1 MKSTIRRILKE
12 ETNDR
17 YGKIASVINK
27 LPYVYLIHSLGFRE
41 DEILPIMEHVLGME
55 LKMYGGYGGDYYFHP
70 KKGGE
75 FIYYESWDSTDWILR
90 FFNEN
95 GVIYK
100 YIDPDGEVF
109 KKDINIELP
118 NNLDE
123 ARFSD
128 LISKINVNDN
138 ELSDRIEREQ
148 KIKFNIDREL
158 PTQTTLKQ
166 RYKNNK
172 LKLWIKW
179 FDTITHN
186 IKNELKDRTNF
197 KTMSEFVDE
206 FLKVINI
213 VLPDYIGYYIKKDGK
228 YGIYIKEYNITIIF
242 SINLNGVQYGN
253 NKELYMNVIT
263 ILPGNSVDEKTIEK
277 LFVI

>member
-17 YGKIASVINK
+17 YGKIVPVINK
-27 LPYVYLIHSLGFRE
+27 LPYVYLIKSMGFGE

-55 LKMYGGYGGDYYFHP
+55 LKMYGGYGEDYFFHP
-70 KKGGE
+70 KKGGQ
-75 FIYYESWDSTDWILR
+75 FIYYESSDSTDWVLR

-95 GVIYK
+95 GELYK
-100 YIDPDGEVF
+100 YIDPIGE
-109 KKDINIELP
+109 KYQRRINIESP

-148 KIKFNIDREL
+148 KIKFNVDREL

-186 IKNELKDRTNF
+186 IKNKLKDRTNF

-213 VLPDYIGYYIKKDGK
+213 VLPDYIGYYIQKGGK

-263 ILPGNSVDEKTIEK
+263 ILSGNSVDEKTIEK